1 MDMLSIIGILLA
13 LGAIIGGN
21 FIEGGHLAALVNV
34 SAAIIVLGGTLGAA
48 CLQTPWRT
56 LRRCLRIAVWVIS
69 PPPMRA
75 GALLEDILLWSNIA
89 RREGLLGLEAV
100 AEQQGDRF
108 FQKGL
113 QMLVDGSE
121 PAVLRE
127 AMESEIY
134 LLQETD
140 MAAAGVFEAMG
151 GYAPTIGIL
160 GAVMGLIH
168 VMSHLADPS
177 KLGAGIATAFVATI
191 YGVGSANLLFL
202 PFASKIK
209 SQVQQR
215 AQFMEML
222 VEGLVAISDG
232 ENPRNIELRLQAY
245 LAQEL

>member
-1 MDMLSIIGILLA
+1 MDILSVIGVLLA

-21 FIEGGHLAALVNV
+21 FIEGGHLSALVNV
-34 SAAIIVLGGTLGAA
+34 SAVVIVFGGTVGAA

-56 LRRCLRIAVWVIS
+56 LRRCLRIAIWVFN
-69 PPPMRA
+69 PPSTRA

-89 RREGLLGLEAV
+89 RREGLLGLEAI
-100 AEQQGDRF
+100 AEQQSDRF

-134 LLQETD
+134 LRLETD

-151 GYAPTIGIL
+151 GYAPTVGIL

-191 YGVGSANLLFL
+191 YGVGSANLFFL

-215 AQFMEML
+215 AQYMDML

-232 ENPRNIELRLQAY
+232 ENPRNIELRLQSY
-245 LAQEL
+245 LAQER

>member
-21 FIEGGHLAALVNV
+21 FIEGGHLTALVNV

-134 LLQETD
+134 LRQETD

-191 YGVGSANLLFL
+191 YGVGSANLFFL

>member
-1 MDMLSIIGILLA
+1 MDILSVIGVLLA

-21 FIEGGHLAALVNV
+21 FIEGGHLSALVNI
-34 SAAIIVLGGTLGAA
+34 SAVVIVFGGTVGAA

-56 LRRCLRIAVWVIS
+56 LRRCLRIAIWVFN
-69 PPPMRA
+69 PPSTRA

-89 RREGLLGLEAV
+89 RREGLLGLEAI
-100 AEQQGDRF
+100 AEQQSDRF

-134 LLQETD
+134 LRLETD

-151 GYAPTIGIL
+151 GYAPTVGIL

-191 YGVGSANLLFL
+191 YGVGSANLFFL

-215 AQFMEML
+215 AQYMDML

-232 ENPRNIELRLQAY
+232 ENPRNIELRLQSY
-245 LAQEL
+245 LAQER

>member
-1 MDMLSIIGILLA
+1 MDILSVIGVLLA

-21 FIEGGHLAALVNV
+21 FIEGGHLSALVNV
-34 SAAIIVLGGTLGAA
+34 SAVVIVFGGTVGAA

-56 LRRCLRIAVWVIS
+56 MRRCLRIAIWVFN
-69 PPPMRA
+69 PPSTRA

-89 RREGLLGLEAV
+89 RREGLLGLEAI
-100 AEQQGDRF
+100 AEQQSDRF

-134 LLQETD
+134 LRLETD

-151 GYAPTIGIL
+151 GYAPTVGIL

-191 YGVGSANLLFL
+191 YGVGSANLFFL

-215 AQFMEML
+215 AQYMDML

-232 ENPRNIELRLQAY
+232 ENPRNIELRLQSY
-245 LAQEL
+245 LAQER